1 MKRADLGQ
9 KKVAP
14 KKTEKV
20 KEVLDDEDSGS
31 SVNEVSSLLSTQKI
45 EHAIIRRAL
54 EEQPSFEGLLR
65 NKIRIPR
72 LKMKTEAAEQL
83 LCEKSRLERK

>member
-1 MKRADLGQ
+1 MNRADLGE

-14 KKTEKV
+14 KNTDQV

-54 EEQPSFEGLLR
+54 EEQDQD
-65 NKIRIPR
+65 
-72 LKMKTEAAEQL
+72 TEAQDEDR
-83 LCEKSRLERK
+83 SS

>member
-1 MKRADLGQ
+1 MNRADLGE

-14 KKTEKV
+14 KNMDKV
-20 KEVLDDEDSGS
+20 KEVLDDEDSRS

-54 EEQPSFEGLLR
+54 EEQAQD
-65 NKIRIPR
+65 
-72 LKMKTEAAEQL
+72 TEAQDEDR
-83 LCEKSRLERK
+83 SS

>member
-9 KKVAP
+9 KKVAS
-14 KKTEKV
+14 KKMEKV
-20 KEVLDDEDSGS
+20 KEALEDEVSGT

-54 EEQPSFEGLLR
+54 EKQVQDTNAQDED
-65 NKIRIPR
+65 
-72 LKMKTEAAEQL
+72 
-83 LCEKSRLERK
+83 

>member
-14 KKTEKV
+14 KTMEKV
-20 KEVLDDEDSGS
+20 KEVLDDEDSGA

-54 EEQPSFEGLLR
+54 EEQDQD
-65 NKIRIPR
+65 
-72 LKMKTEAAEQL
+72 TEAQDEDR
-83 LCEKSRLERK
+83 SS